1 MLIVFTGFVVT
12 ITPIKSEDHVLEGG
26 NITLGCKFDGYVNN
40 LQWYRQYPASKPEF
54 LLLILHSTS
63 NVQHAEPQNPRL
75 HTRLDTEKTLVFLEI
90 SSVKLSDSAIYYCAL
105 QPTVRGNTERQYKN
119 EFTLNMHLLPIFAL
133 RVM

>member
-1 MLIVFTGFVVT
+1 MHIVFTGFVVT
-12 ITPIKSEDHVLEGG
+12 ITPMKSEDHVLEGG

-40 LQWYRQYPASKPEF
+40 LQWYRQYPALKPEF
-54 LLLILHSTS
+54 LLLILQTS
-63 NVQHAEPQNPRL
+63 SHVQHAVPQNPRL

-119 EFTLNMHLLPIFAL
+119 EFTLNMHLYFPSLH
-133 RVM
+133 